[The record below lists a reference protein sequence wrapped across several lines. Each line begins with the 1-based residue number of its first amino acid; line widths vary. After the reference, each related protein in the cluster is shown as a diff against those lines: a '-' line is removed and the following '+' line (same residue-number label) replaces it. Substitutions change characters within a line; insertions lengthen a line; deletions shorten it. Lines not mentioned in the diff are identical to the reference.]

1 MGFLHV
7 LKTSVMKRDDESLQ
21 TYIDT
26 KCHDKGSLDLEPGA
40 KPGLSRWRLTLPSQ
54 VCSVG
59 PRTANV
65 KSEHSLMDAS

>member
-26 KCHDKGSLDLEPGA
+26 KCHDNASLDL
-40 KPGLSRWRLTLPSQ
+40 
-54 VCSVG
+54 
-59 PRTANV
+59 
-65 KSEHSLMDAS
+65 

>member
-26 KCHDKGSLDLEPGA
+26 KCHDKGSLDL
-40 KPGLSRWRLTLPSQ
+40 
-54 VCSVG
+54 
-59 PRTANV
+59 
-65 KSEHSLMDAS
+65 